1 MIPKALIIIAT
12 QANIDDTPTH
22 TNKNDILLFT
32 IFLSYRYSKMKN
44 YIFGMMVIITIMLLG
59 STASEKP
66 FVLPIS
72 VRPNNTFTKYGE
84 RVYGGDSLA
93 QCGRIADNLTYIRQ
107 VSSEEIYEQLA
118 EEIDQ
123 IYEELTKYL
132 TDDSCSIYDDSLDVK
147 FSNDQNDTPYTE
159 KINSINHLLKNVNS
173 ITAESVDIVSLDSLC
188 SKLSYE
194 IAPNETATQIEG
206 FSKQPLPM
214 NYQPHAQWMG
224 LSCTPVVNDRA
235 HNIGC
240 LEETLSQ
247 QHRSIAPIV
256 TDPTGSLKSR
266 IFGKKISLDALSV
279 PLTRFE
285 SQNIETVLPPKRV
298 DPTLFAKRLIS
309 NKSAAL
315 TDNARTSL

>member
-1 MIPKALIIIAT
+1 
-12 QANIDDTPTH
+12 
-22 TNKNDILLFT
+22 
-32 IFLSYRYSKMKN
+32 MKN

-59 STASEKP
+59 STAGETP
-66 FVLPIS
+66 FVLPTVIT
-72 VRPNNTFTKYGE
+72 PNNTFVKYGK
-84 RVYGGDSLA
+84 RVYENEHA
-93 QCGRIADNLTYIRQ
+93 QCNRIADNLTYIRQ
-107 VSSEEIYEQLA
+107 VSNEEIYEQLA

-123 IYEELTKYL
+123 VYEELVKHL
-132 TDDSCSIYDDSLDVK
+132 TDDSCSIYDDTLNVK
-147 FSNDQNDTPYTE
+147 FSNDQDDTPYTE
-159 KINSINHLLKNVNS
+159 KINSINHLLKGVNAT
-173 ITAESVDIVSLDSLC
+173 TAKHVDIAGLDSLC

-194 IAPNETATQIEG
+194 ISPNDTNKTIEG

-214 NYQPHAQWMG
+214 NYQPHAQWMD
-224 LSCTPVVNDRA
+224 LACTPVINNRA

-266 IFGKKISLDALSV
+266 IFGKKISLDTMSNT
-279 PLTRFE
+279 LTKFE
-285 SQNIETVLPPKRV
+285 SQNVETILPPKRS

-309 NKSAAL
+309 NKSTAL